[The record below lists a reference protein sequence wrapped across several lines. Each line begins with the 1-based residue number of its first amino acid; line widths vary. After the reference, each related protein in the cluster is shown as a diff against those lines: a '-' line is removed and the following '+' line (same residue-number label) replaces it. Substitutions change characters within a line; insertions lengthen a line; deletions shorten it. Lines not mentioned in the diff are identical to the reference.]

1 MREYCGVPLEPSRAD
16 EAVQTAA
23 EHAAL
28 EAVREATG
36 EDGGPMERHGLRVF
50 RIASEMASRRE
61 LEVDR
66 EVLLVAG
73 LLHDLGLYELASRGG
88 VYVSDGA
95 DFAAEL
101 LAPHGWPEERVRL
114 CRDAIERHHELRS
127 QWRAGN
133 EVELIRRADLVDVS
147 AGVVRFGVPR
157 PWLRELFAAVPRD
170 GTYGEVAR
178 LLRHALRER
187 PLTIPRIFIRGH

>member
-1 MREYCGVPLEPSRAD
+1 MSSAPSSAD
-16 EAVQTAA
+16 EAIETAA
-23 EHAAL
+23 ERAAL
-28 EAVREATG
+28 AAVRKATG
-36 EDGGPMERHGLRVF
+36 ESGGPMERHGLRVF
-50 RIASEMASRRE
+50 LIAAELASRRG
-61 LEVDR
+61 LDVDR
-66 EVLLVAG
+66 EVLVVAG

-95 DFAAEL
+95 EFAAEL
-101 LAPHGWPEERVRL
+101 LAPHDWSEDRTRL

-147 AGVVRFGVPR
+147 GGLVTFGVPR
-157 PWLRELFAAVPRD
+157 AWLRELFATVSRD

-178 LLRHALRER
+178 MVGHALRER
-187 PLTIPRIFIRGH
+187 PLTMPRIFLRGR